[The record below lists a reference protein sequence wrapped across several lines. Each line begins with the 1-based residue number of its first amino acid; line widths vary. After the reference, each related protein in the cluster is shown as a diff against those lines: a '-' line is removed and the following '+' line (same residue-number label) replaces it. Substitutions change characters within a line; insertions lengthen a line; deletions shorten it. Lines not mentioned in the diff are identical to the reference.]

1 MTELEAV
8 PGVGPAAAKKLR
20 EVFVT
25 TAELLSVQNP
35 VELQERTKLGEGT
48 ITKIVK
54 NARVMTGKFGFRSG
68 LEIEEEMHQT
78 PKIRFGLD
86 SLDEVLFGGIE
97 AGSVIEFYGSAR
109 GGKTQWCAHLAVRA
123 QLPVDKGGLS
133 GRVLWLDTESSFKTW
148 IIRANAIRWGLDPDI
163 ALANIGRAEIILS
176 SQIDEI
182 FDRIPQ
188 LCAEQNYKLVIID
201 SLTGL
206 FRAEYT
212 GLDSLR
218 IRQQEINKLLNH
230 MRRTGAATDAIFAY
244 TNQVMAKI
252 ALYGGNP
259 NAPVGGHVLS
269 HASDYRF
276 YVRKG
281 LKEKRKIDL
290 QDNAGVP
297 EFSKEYE
304 LGWGGFYSDS
314 AEKKESEDRI
324 TKYFAD
330 HGWSMRGK
338 KSEEVASADDADE
351 PELEDS
357 PPEKKTGKKS
367 AKKASKKKVEEEP
380 SEQEE

>member
-1 MTELEAV
+1 
-8 PGVGPAAAKKLR
+8 
-20 EVFVT
+20 
-25 TAELLSVQNP
+25 
-35 VELQERTKLGEGT
+35 
-48 ITKIVK
+48 
-54 NARVMTGKFGFRSG
+54 MTGKFGFRSG
-68 LEIEEEMHQT
+68 LEIEEEMNRT
-78 PKIRFGLD
+78 PKVKFGLD
-86 SLDEVLFGGIE
+86 SLDEALFGGIE

-109 GGKTQWCAHLAVRA
+109 GGKTQWCAQLAVRA
-123 QLPVDKGGLS
+123 QLPPEKGGLG

-148 IIRANAIRWGLDPDI
+148 IIRANSVRWGLDPDV
-163 ALANIGRAEIILS
+163 ALGNIGRAEIILS

-182 FDRIPQ
+182 FETIPQ

-244 TNQVMAKI
+244 TNQVMARI
-252 ALYGGNP
+252 AVYGGNP
-259 NAPVGGHVLS
+259 NAPVGGHILS

-281 LKEKRKIDL
+281 LKSKRKIDL

-304 LGWGGFYSDS
+304 LGWGGFYSDADEMKE
-314 AEKKESEDRI
+314 AEARI
-324 TKYFAD
+324 TKYFDD
-330 HGWSMRGK
+330 HGWDLKGRTPKDSK
-338 KSEEVASADDADE
+338 KDE
-351 PELEDS
+351 PEETESDTAS
-357 PPEKKTGKKS
+357 KPSRKSTKKTS
-367 AKKASKKKVEEEP
+367 AKSTKKDKEDAGEEKE
-380 SEQEE
+380 